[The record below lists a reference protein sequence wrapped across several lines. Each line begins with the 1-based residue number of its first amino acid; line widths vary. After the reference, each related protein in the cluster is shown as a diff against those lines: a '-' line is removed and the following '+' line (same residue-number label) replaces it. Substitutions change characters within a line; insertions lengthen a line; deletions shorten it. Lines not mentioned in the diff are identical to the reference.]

1 MWTHLVKAFCKRFVL
16 SSSNAHTASEYCY
29 ELIRQRFINF
39 KLSIIFSQ
47 NDYFKVKYNAY
58 IYVIPYVLFYDT
70 KVSLNIIVNIVMFP
84 RV

>member
-1 MWTHLVKAFCKRFVL
+1 MWTHLVKAFCKRFAF
-16 SSSNAHTASEYCY
+16 SSSKAHTTTEYCY
-29 ELIRQRFINF
+29 ELIRQRFIHF

-47 NDYFKVKYNAY
+47 NGYFKVKYNAY

-70 KVSLNIIVNIVMFP
+70 NVTLNIIVNIVVFP